1 MTDLIPTVPG
11 GEHDASGG
19 VIPRRGGPGHLAK
32 GTETQAAGESL
43 PTISVVDDD
52 ENIHLFLKDLG
63 DVGHFQLVS
72 SFFNAAQALDR
83 LPQDHPQAV
92 VMDVRLPDI
101 SGIDCATK
109 LKAIVP
115 EIPILMLTG
124 YPDGQVFFRSLMAG
138 ARGFLVKPVSADDF
152 LNAIDDILS
161 GRFALAK
168 QVEPFLTQLVK
179 HAGQVTREGRLTAR
193 EEEILACVFQGMQD
207 KEIASALGIGTAT
220 VHTHMHRL
228 FEKLGVHSRREIVA
242 KYLEFH

>member
-1 MTDLIPTVPG
+1 MTDLIPTVPC

-19 VIPRRGGPGHLAK
+19 VIPRGRDWRHPAK
-32 GTETQAAGESL
+32 GSEGLVAGDSL

-63 DVGHFQLVS
+63 DVGHFQLIS

-83 LPQDHPQAV
+83 LPLDHPQAV
-92 VMDVRLPDI
+92 VMDIRLPDI

-124 YPDGQVFFRSLMAG
+124 YPDGPVFFRSLMAG
-138 ARGFLVKPVSADDF
+138 AKGFLVKPVSANDF

-161 GRFALAK
+161 GRFVLAK
-168 QVEPFLTQLVK
+168 QVEPFLTQLVN
-179 HAGQVTREGRLTAR
+179 HAGQVTREGRLTTR
-193 EEEILACVFQGMQD
+193 EEEILACLFQGMQD

-242 KYLEFH
+242 KYLELH